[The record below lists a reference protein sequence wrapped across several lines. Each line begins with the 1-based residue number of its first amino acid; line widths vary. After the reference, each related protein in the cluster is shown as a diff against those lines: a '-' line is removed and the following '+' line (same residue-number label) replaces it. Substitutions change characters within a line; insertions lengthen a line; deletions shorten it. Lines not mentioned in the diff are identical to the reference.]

1 MRRSGILLPVSS
13 LPSRFG
19 IGGMGKSARDFADTL
34 AAAGQSVWQVLPLNI
49 PDFVHSPYASPSAF
63 AGNPMLID
71 PAELVSDGLLT
82 ESEIEA
88 LAGVPTGTA
97 DYVRADA
104 VKGELLRRAY
114 ARFSEDGTPRLRED
128 FSAFLEREASWLAD
142 FALFDAIKEREGG
155 KPFWAWQDD
164 LKNRRPEAMEAA
176 RSRLSEE
183 IRCRCFWQF
192 LFQRQLNALRAYLA
206 ARGISL
212 LGDIPFYVASDS
224 ADVWAHPE
232 LFSAEEVAG
241 VPPDF
246 FTADGQ
252 LWGNPIY
259 NWERMREDGYAWW
272 MQRLARCT
280 KLYDETRLDHFRA
293 FDSYYVIPKGAKDA
307 RSGTWRPGE
316 GRAFFDALRKALPE
330 LTLIAEDLGDS
341 PPSVGA
347 LREYAAVPGMRILQF
362 AFGSD
367 GRNPFLP
374 HNYGRDTVV
383 YLGTHDND
391 TTAGFFASAAPGD
404 RARAASYLGIPDGA
418 DIPTFVRGMMRAAS
432 ASVADTVIF
441 TVQDLLSEGS
451 AGRINTPGKIGGCW
465 EYALSAPLT
474 RADTAYLCEI
484 TALYGRTNL
493 KTSEEKAYG

>member
-1 MRRSGILLPVSS
+1 MRRSGILFPISS

-19 IGGMGKSARDFADTL
+19 IGGMGTAARDFADIL

-71 PAELVSDGLLT
+71 PAELISDGLLT
-82 ESEIEA
+82 ESEVES
-88 LAGVPTGTA
+88 LAGIPSAAV
-97 DYVRADA
+97 DYLRADA

-114 ARFSEDGTPRLRED
+114 VRFCENGTPRMRED
-128 FSAFLEREASWLAD
+128 FLSFCERETSWLAD

-155 KPFWAWQDD
+155 KPFWEWQDD
-164 LKNRRPEAMEAA
+164 LRTRRPEAITAA
-176 RSRLSEE
+176 RARLAEE

-212 LGDIPFYVASDS
+212 MGDIPFYVASDS

-232 LFSAEEVAG
+232 LFSKEEVAG

-272 MQRLARCT
+272 MRRLARCIQ
-280 KLYDETRLDHFRA
+280 LYDETRLDHFRA
-293 FDSYYVIPKGAKDA
+293 FDSYYVIPKGARDA
-307 RSGTWRPGE
+307 RSGTWRLGE
-316 GRAFFDALRKALPE
+316 GRAFFDALRTALPG
-330 LTLIAEDLGDS
+330 LILIAEDLGDI

-367 GRNPFLP
+367 AQNPFLP

-383 YLGTHDND
+383 YLGTHDNN
-391 TTAGFFASAAPGD
+391 TTAGFLAGADPYLRRRTAA
-404 RARAASYLGIPDGA
+404 YLGIPDGA
-418 DIPTFVRGMMRAAS
+418 DTGTFVRAMMRAAS

-441 TVQDLLSEGS
+441 TVQDLLCEGS
-451 AGRINTPGKIGGCW
+451 AARINTPAKVGGCW

-474 RADTAYLCEI
+474 KADTAYLSEI

-493 KTSEEKAYG
+493 KTSEDKAHG